1 MWFKTGVLVPAIHY
15 YSSCDFTISKEF
27 ILVTEIVGHIAIYI
41 LGIKHWNLDWNCIA
55 LQMKTEVLL
64 AEYLFY
70 NTKQF
75 SRDLFVIKEE
85 EIQSRTKLV

>member
-1 MWFKTGVLVPAIHY
+1 M
-15 YSSCDFTISKEF
+15 
-27 ILVTEIVGHIAIYI
+27 
-41 LGIKHWNLDWNCIA
+41 A

-64 AEYLFY
+64 AECLFY